1 MSQEDRK
8 LMQLMDEYILN
19 ASPEELTK
27 LQQADINTQLD
38 GIWFYDICDILDQKQ
53 KKRDITTNKLFF
65 KIIIVFLNLNVGT
78 SGSIICQLNLKNQ
91 VYEKAHQKL

>member
-38 GIWFYDICDILDQKQ
+38 GVWFYDICNLSDQIQ
-53 KKRDITTNKLFF
+53 QKRDITTNKLFS
-65 KIIIVFLNLNVGT
+65 K
-78 SGSIICQLNLKNQ
+78 
-91 VYEKAHQKL
+91 

>member
-8 LMQLMDEYILN
+8 LMQLMDEHILN

-38 GIWFYDICDILDQKQ
+38 GVWFYDICDISVQKQ
-53 KKRDITTNKLFF
+53 KKQDITTNKLF
-65 KIIIVFLNLNVGT
+65 
-78 SGSIICQLNLKNQ
+78 LK
-91 VYEKAHQKL
+91 

>member
-19 ASPEELTK
+19 ANPEELIK

-38 GIWFYDICDILDQKQ
+38 GVWFYDICDISDQKQ
-53 KKRDITTNKLFF
+53 KKRDITTNKLFS
-65 KIIIVFLNLNVGT
+65 K
-78 SGSIICQLNLKNQ
+78 
-91 VYEKAHQKL
+91 

>member
-27 LQQADINTQLD
+27 LQQVDINTQLD
-38 GIWFYDICDILDQKQ
+38 GVWFYDICDILDQKQ
-53 KKRDITTNKLFF
+53 KKRDITTNKLFS
-65 KIIIVFLNLNVGT
+65 K
-78 SGSIICQLNLKNQ
+78 
-91 VYEKAHQKL
+91 

>member
-8 LMQLMDEYILN
+8 LMQLMDEHILN

-38 GIWFYDICDILDQKQ
+38 GVWFYDICDISDQKQ
-53 KKRDITTNKLFF
+53 KKQRIGLTLEINLCFILFF
-65 KIIIVFLNLNVGT
+65 QLLEYNYNLVVQHIFQH
-78 SGSIICQLNLKNQ
+78 S
-91 VYEKAHQKL
+91 

>member
-19 ASPEELTK
+19 ANPEELTK

-38 GIWFYDICDILDQKQ
+38 GVWFYDICDISDQKQ
-53 KKRDITTNKLFF
+53 KKRDITTNKLF
-65 KIIIVFLNLNVGT
+65 
-78 SGSIICQLNLKNQ
+78 LK
-91 VYEKAHQKL
+91 

>member
-8 LMQLMDEYILN
+8 LMQLMDEHILN

-38 GIWFYDICDILDQKQ
+38 GVWFYDICHISDQKQ
-53 KKRDITTNKLFF
+53 KKQDITTNKLFS
-65 KIIIVFLNLNVGT
+65 K
-78 SGSIICQLNLKNQ
+78 
-91 VYEKAHQKL
+91 